1 LLADVLVEQ
10 WRLPKLRRWGSAL
23 AAEGKHRRQRFVLFK
38 PQTYMNLSGEAVA
51 QLLSAQDLDPS
62 TDLLVLVDDI
72 ALPLGTFRLR
82 ARGSAGGH
90 NGLESVEAAI
100 GSEEYARLRIGI
112 GPLPED
118 VDDQAEFVTSNF
130 EPGEMTTLA
139 DLLPPLVDAVECW
152 LLEGIDA
159 AMNRFNRRGTEGE

>member
-1 LLADVLVEQ
+1 VLAEQ
-10 WRLPKLRRWGSAL
+10 WRLPKLRRWGHAL
-23 AAEGKHRRQRFVLFK
+23 VAEGRRRRQSLVLLK
-38 PQTYMNLSGEAVA
+38 PQTYMNLSGDAVA
-51 QLLSAQDLDPS
+51 QLLAARDLDPS

-90 NGLESVEAAI
+90 NGLESVEAAV
-100 GSEEYARLRIGI
+100 GSPEYARLRIGV

-118 VDDQAEFVTSNF
+118 VDDQAEFVLSNF
-130 EPGEMTTLA
+130 EPEEIATLA

-159 AMNRFNRRGTEGE
+159 AMNRFNRRGTET

>member
-1 LLADVLVEQ
+1 MLAEQ
-10 WRLPKLRRWGSAL
+10 WRLPKLRRRGSAL
-23 AAEGKHRRQRFVLFK
+23 AAEGKYRRQRFVLFK

-62 TDLLVLVDDI
+62 TELLVLVDDI

-152 LLEGIDA
+152 LLEGIDT

>member
-1 LLADVLVEQ
+1 MLAEQ
-10 WRLPKLRRWGSAL
+10 WGLPKLRRWGNAL
-23 AAEGKHRRQRFVLFK
+23 ATEGKHRRQSLVLLK
-38 PQTYMNLSGEAVA
+38 PQTHMNLSGDAVV
-51 QLLSAQDLDPS
+51 QLLSAQSLDPS

-82 ARGSAGGH
+82 ARGSAGSH
-90 NGLESVEAAI
+90 NGLESVEAAV
-100 GSEEYARLRIGI
+100 GSQEYARLRIGI

-118 VDDQAEFVTSNF
+118 VDDQAEFVLSNF
-130 EPGEMTTLA
+130 EPEEMTTLA

-159 AMNRFNRRGTEGE
+159 AMNRFNRRGTET

>member
-1 LLADVLVEQ
+1 MLAEQ
-10 WRLPKLRRWGSAL
+10 WGLPKPRRWGNAL
-23 AAEGKHRRQRFVLFK
+23 VTEGTRRRQSLVLLK
-38 PQTYMNLSGEAVA
+38 PQTYMNLSGDAVA
-51 QLLSAQDLDPS
+51 QLLAARDLDPS

-90 NGLESVEAAI
+90 NGLESVEAAV

-118 VDDQAEFVTSNF
+118 VDDQAEFVLSNL
-130 EPGEMTTLA
+130 EPEEMTTLA
-139 DLLPPLVDAVECW
+139 DVLPPLVDAVECW

-159 AMNRFNRRGTEGE
+159 AMNRFNRRGTET